1 MSQHDRGDRTG
12 GNDPRVDKRRFRGS
26 GATFGSYVGL
36 GLGFLFQL
44 SVSSEMPDQFHRD
57 QALLFV
63 IAMTLGGYIA
73 GWLLGPVIAR
83 LLGET

>member
-1 MSQHDRGDRTG
+1 MSQYNRGDRTG
-12 GNDPRVDKRRFRGS
+12 GRDPRRDRRRFRGS
-26 GATFGSYVGL
+26 GATFGSYAGL

-44 SVSSEMPDQFHRD
+44 SVSSEMPDQFHRG

-63 IAMTLGGYIA
+63 LAMTLAGYVL